1 MPFGRDVSLPS
12 DGRGALAVGDE
23 EADAGGGDV
32 AAVLSSMLADVVR
45 WRTGTRS
52 TPRANYRYCSATMS
66 DMRYKPD
73 NGLQSLRL
81 HADVSD

>member
-23 EADAGGGDV
+23 EADVAGGDV

-45 WRTGTRS
+45 WRTGTRIKDS
-52 TPRANYRYCSATMS
+52 KGKLSLLQY
-66 DMRYKPD
+66 
-73 NGLQSLRL
+73 NGVR
-81 HADVSD
+81 HAIYT